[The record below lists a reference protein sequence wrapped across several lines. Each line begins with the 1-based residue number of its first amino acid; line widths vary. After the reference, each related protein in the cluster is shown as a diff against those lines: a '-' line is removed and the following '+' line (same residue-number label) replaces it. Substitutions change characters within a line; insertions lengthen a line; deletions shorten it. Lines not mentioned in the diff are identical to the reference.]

1 MPDKRLLRLEI
12 AGPFITFTLAS
23 LLHFIYD
30 LNPNV
35 LTALFGAVNESIWE
49 HIKIFSIAYLFYGF
63 IELLWARPVLRRFLV
78 AKTMGVISQGVLIPL
93 VYYTYTAFS
102 KKPVLIVDLIIGFT
116 AASVGF
122 FVSWRLYNGGSEI
135 EKYFLTSIMIL
146 FLILMCLLCFTY
158 FPPKAELFRDVITN
172 EYGVKAS
179 VLDAGAFRLSGLKN
193 TDLL

>member
-23 LLHFIYD
+23 LLHFVYD
-30 LNPNV
+30 LSPNV
-35 LTALFGAVNESIWE
+35 LTALFGSVNESVWE

-63 IELLWARPVLRRFLV
+63 ITLLWARPILRRFMV
-78 AKTMGVISQGVLIPL
+78 AKTMGVICQGVFIPL
-93 VYYTYTAFS
+93 SYYAYTIFT
-102 KKPVLIVDLIIGFT
+102 KKPVFILDLLLGF
-116 AASVGF
+116 AAACVGF
-122 FVSWRLYNGGSEI
+122 WVSWKLYSGEREI
-135 EKYFLTSIMIL
+135 EKYFLTSVMLL

-158 FPPKAELFRDVITN
+158 FPPKAELFRDVVTG

-179 VLDAGAFRLSGLKN
+179 VLDEGAFSLNGLKN

>member
-1 MPDKRLLRLEI
+1 MPDKRLMRLEI
-12 AGPFITFTLAS
+12 AGPFIVFTLAS

-63 IELLWARPVLRRFLV
+63 IELLWARPVLKRFLA
-78 AKTMGVISQGVLIPL
+78 AKTAGVICQGVFIPL
-93 VYYTYTAFS
+93 AYYTYTAFT
-102 KKPVLIVDLIIGFT
+102 KKPLLIVDLIIGFI

-122 FVSWRLYNGGSEI
+122 FVSWRLYTGEREL
-135 EKYFLTSIMIL
+135 EKYFLTSVMVL

-158 FPPKAELFRDVITN
+158 FPPRAELFRDVVTD

-179 VLDAGAFRLSGLKN
+179 VLDAGAFSLNGLKN